1 MIEHGVRDAELRRW
15 LPLVRAMAR
24 HLGARLPGNIDLDDL
39 VQVGSMGLLDAIS
52 RYDSTQP
59 AQFETF
65 ARHRIRG
72 AMLDELRRQDW
83 LPRKQRQKIKRF
95 EQAEQRLQHHLL
107 RLPSDTDLA
116 DELGLSLA
124 QVQQLRLEAFQGVM
138 LSLDTGLPR
147 SDATDQDTQIVES
160 ERMRWQEPDPA
171 DAFALQEVLHTITR
185 RIGLLPARQR
195 RIFDLYYGD
204 GLTLAEIAHME
215 ALSPSRIG
223 QMIQR
228 INQWLRMG
236 LEPGA
241 LQPDEAIS

>member
-1 MIEHGVRDAELRRW
+1 MIGHGVRDAELRRW

-24 HLGARLPGNIDLDDL
+24 HLSARLPGNIDLDDL
-39 VQVGSMGLLDAIS
+39 VQVGSIGLLDAIA

-59 AQFETF
+59 TQFDTF

-83 LPRKQRQKIKRF
+83 LPRKQRQKIKRL
-95 EQAEQRLQHHLL
+95 EQAEQRLQHRLL
-107 RLPSDTDLA
+107 MLPNDTDLA
-116 DELGLSLA
+116 EELGLSLA
-124 QVQQLRLEAFQGVM
+124 LVQQLRFESFQGVM
-138 LSLDTGLPR
+138 LSLDTGSPR
-147 SDATDQDTQIVES
+147 SDATDHGTQVVES
-160 ERMRWQEPDPA
+160 ERIRRQEPDPA
-171 DAFALQEVLHTITR
+171 DAFALQEVMQTISR

-195 RIFDLYYGD
+195 RIFDLHYGD
-204 GLTLAEIAHME
+204 GLTLTQIAHME

-228 INQWLRMG
+228 IHQWLRLG

-241 LQPDEAIS
+241 CQPQEAKL